1 MSEMRAGDRIICKDL
16 ADARL
21 ATESLKIEGIEVEAF
36 PEDGHIMLV
45 VLDERNT
52 ALKRLKRAHEVL
64 SEGSRHD
71 QTAENLIKDIKV
83 AIDALDP
90 GNTRADYIRSMNTE
104 EIAGLLMRVQ
114 CHDLSEV
121 MRFCGNKPECDP
133 NGEIPDENCM
143 QCLINYLNQEVPD
156 GEIF

>member
-1 MSEMRAGDRIICKDL
+1 MTELKAGDRIFCLNDQ
-16 ADARL
+16 DA
-21 ATESLKIEGIEVEAF
+21 AMVEMGLKQEGIEVER
-36 PEDGHIMLV
+36 H
-45 VLDERNT
+45 DEFDQIYLEILSDRDA
-52 ALKRLKRAHEVL
+52 ALKRFKKAYASISAKDLDDVSAK
-64 SEGSRHD
+64 
-71 QTAENLIKDIKV
+71 NLQKDIQV
-83 AIDALDP
+83 AIEALEP

-121 MRFCGNKPECDP
+121 MKFCGNKPECDP